1 VTLAPVPAG
10 RGLDLLYVG
19 TLPPRGGGSAV
30 LASLLLTGLAAR
42 GHAVRALAPI
52 APGADRQARAFE
64 RRHPSIT
71 VRRFRVPYL
80 EGARDDPSPPAYRT
94 LERRAILAELPALV
108 RGRPPD
114 AVVLGRESVAWHAS
128 VLTRRRSLPSL
139 LIVHGGRTFGTL
151 LRAPGDRRGR
161 ALLARIRGVDRV
173 VAVARHLA
181 ADLERLGV
189 GNVDVIRNPV
199 DLRSFEPR
207 EGNGSLRR
215 VLGIRKGDVVVMHVS
230 RLATIKRPLDLV
242 HSARRA
248 LAREPRLL
256 YVVVGEGP
264 LRADVRR
271 AVRELDLEDR
281 FRFVGCVPH
290 ERVADYLNL
299 ADVVALTSE
308 TEGQPLVCLEAQACG
323 RAVLA
328 SDIPGVRELITNGK
342 DGLLF
347 KKGDLEDLTAR
358 TLLLAGSAALRARIG
373 ALARARA
380 ERHSLDRTVADY
392 SDALQG
398 LMDDRRGAR
407 PAAALSS

>member
-1 VTLAPVPAG
+1 
-10 RGLDLLYVG
+10 
-19 TLPPRGGGSAV
+19 
-30 LASLLLTGLAAR
+30 
-42 GHAVRALAPI
+42 
-52 APGADRQARAFE
+52 
-64 RRHPSIT
+64 

-242 HSARRA
+242 HSAR
-248 LAREPRLL
+248 AR
-256 YVVVGEGP
+256 
-264 LRADVRR
+264 
-271 AVRELDLEDR
+271 
-281 FRFVGCVPH
+281 
-290 ERVADYLNL
+290 
-299 ADVVALTSE
+299 
-308 TEGQPLVCLEAQACG
+308 
-323 RAVLA
+323 
-328 SDIPGVRELITNGK
+328 
-342 DGLLF
+342 
-347 KKGDLEDLTAR
+347 
-358 TLLLAGSAALRARIG
+358 
-373 ALARARA
+373 
-380 ERHSLDRTVADY
+380 
-392 SDALQG
+392 
-398 LMDDRRGAR
+398 
-407 PAAALSS
+407 